1 MSTIDPNTFSALE
14 RGDIKRYPNEIEGVA
29 HRGTAAPAAARSAG
43 YPDIALEIAARPS
56 DSATPAPAKSEKSFS
71 LWEQASF
78 GFRDVLDIINPLQH
92 IPIVATIYRNM
103 TGDKLGMAPRV
114 IGGALWGRIGGFVSG
129 IVNAVVSWFTGK
141 DVGDHIYAALFG
153 KPGESGDGTAVARA
167 ANPPAVLSEKP
178 PLTPQAAELASPE
191 IVLVPEK
198 TSEAPAVAEPPA
210 IPAAKETLTLSSK
223 SNLAALAA
231 AGRPFIYPYMRTPKR
246 DESEDDAPRVRVT
259 V

>member
-1 MSTIDPNTFSALE
+1 
-14 RGDIKRYPNEIEGVA
+14 
-29 HRGTAAPAAARSAG
+29 
-43 YPDIALEIAARPS
+43 
-56 DSATPAPAKSEKSFS
+56 
-71 LWEQASF
+71 
-78 GFRDVLDIINPLQH
+78 
-92 IPIVATIYRNM
+92 M

-114 IGGALWGRIGGFVSG
+114 IGGALWDRIGGFVSG

-141 DVGDHIYAALFG
+141 DVGDHIYGALFG

-198 TSEAPAVAEPPA
+198 SSEATVVAEPPA
-210 IPAAKETLTLSSK
+210 IPAVKETLTLSSK
-223 SNLAALAA
+223 SNLTALAA
-231 AGRPFIYPYMRTPKR
+231 AGRPFSYLYMRTPKR